1 MAFKLG
7 LLPRAYDPRVPQFTA
22 LTRGVELP
30 PPPGQV
36 NWTRTLPRDLGAMLN
51 DTYGDCAEAAF
62 GHAIQTWTEN
72 ARPPMWSISDPNIER
87 LYSQVTGFNPDDPST
102 DQGTILQSL
111 LAFLVK
117 TGAPIGADGSQ
128 RHKLRAYVEADVA
141 LTDQIKWLTA
151 DCGVVQIGFSV
162 PAFLMN
168 PAPPLIWDVD
178 PNGNNAIVGGHSVAV
193 VGYRPQGLYVIS
205 WGQIYQMTWAFWA
218 RFVTEAYGLCD
229 TGWITKRGTSPAG
242 MTLAQLDAAMQA
254 ITGGG

>member
-7 LLPRAYDPRVPQFTA
+7 LLPRAYDPLVPQFTA
-22 LTRGVELP
+22 LTRGVELL

-117 TGAPIGADGSQ
+117 TGAPIGVDGSQ

-141 LTDQIKWLTA
+141 LTDQVKWLTA

-254 ITGGG
+254 ITGD